1 MKLTL
6 LIDGKEKIF
15 TTPFVSA
22 RAYRKLLEYDQ
33 TIDYTDM
40 GLDEYDEI
48 VGFICDVFGN
58 QFTID
63 DFYDGLPSYELNN
76 VLLDVFAYIRT
87 GETLKKDNDSKNEMG
102 K

>member
-15 TTPFVSA
+15 TTGFVSSMF
-22 RAYRKLLEYDQ
+22 YRKLLEYDQ

-40 GLDEYDEI
+40 GLDDYDEI
-48 VGFICDVFGN
+48 VGFVCRVFGD
-58 QFTID
+58 QFTTNE
-63 DFYDGLPSYELNN
+63 FYEGLPSYNLNKT
-76 VLLDVFAYIRT
+76 LLDVFAYVRS
-87 GETLKKDNDSKNEMG
+87 GEVPKEEEGNEQG